1 MSHKTTLAAAALV
14 LSAFSGL
21 ASADSPSTRAAA
33 TLGSVIA
40 SQGNA
45 ALVQIKRELKESAL
59 QAMKP
64 FLPAFAPANE
74 PAQPAKTPVAQR

>member
-1 MSHKTTLAAAALV
+1 MNRKVTVAAALV

-21 ASADSPSTRAAA
+21 ASADSLPSRTAGALGAA
-33 TLGSVIA
+33 IA

-45 ALVQIKRELKESAL
+45 ALIQIKRELKESAL

-64 FLPAFAPANE
+64 FLPAVTPATKPAP
-74 PAQPAKTPVAQR
+74 PAATPVAQR

>member
-1 MSHKTTLAAAALV
+1 MSHKATLAAAALV
-14 LSAFSGL
+14 LSTFSGL
-21 ASADSPSTRAAA
+21 ASADSLSTRAVG
-33 TLGSVIA
+33 TLGNVIA

-64 FLPAFAPANE
+64 FLPDFAPAPS
-74 PAQPAKTPVAQR
+74 PAPPAKTPVAQR

>member
-1 MSHKTTLAAAALV
+1 MYRKVTLATAALV

-21 ASADSPSTRAAA
+21 ASADAPPTRAVGA
-33 TLGSVIA
+33 LGTVIA

-45 ALVQIKRELKESAL
+45 ALILIKRELKESAR

-64 FLPAFAPANE
+64 FLPDPAPAAE
-74 PAQPAKTPVAQR
+74 PAPPAETPVAQR

>member
-1 MSHKTTLAAAALV
+1 MSRKVTLATAALV

-21 ASADSPSTRAAA
+21 ASADSLSTRAAG
-33 TLGSVIA
+33 TLSSVIA

-45 ALVQIKRELKESAL
+45 ALVQIKRELKQSAL

-64 FLPAFAPANE
+64 FLPDFAPATP
-74 PAQPAKTPVAQR
+74 PAPPAKTPVAQR